1 MHPKSD
7 TPKRDTANDVLVILP
22 PDVDPGRLS
31 DDSRALLEL
40 LDQLT
45 GPTLEFTDI
54 QFQLWEHSD
63 GSGPLLISARREPVT
78 QHNPEEPPTAVWQLT
93 GTVVRWDFEQ
103 ENWEWRR
110 PLFRFTSFD
119 TLSTWLQ
126 GRVDIQHEG
135 SI

>member
-1 MHPKSD
+1 MQPI
-7 TPKRDTANDVLVILP
+7 TDTADYDNVILP

-45 GPTLEFTDI
+45 GPTLEFTDV
-54 QFQLWEHSD
+54 QFQLWDHSN
-63 GSGPLLISARREPVT
+63 GSGPLLISALREPVT
-78 QHNPEEPPTAVWQLT
+78 QQAPDEPRTAAWQLT

-103 ENWEWRR
+103 EIWEWRQ